1 MKLVDVVLEG
11 TDFNVVNV
19 KRSPVTKKLLVH
31 IDDKH
36 SDDLSILCPNKVI
49 SITFSNRIFKDRI
62 NTLLLKD
69 SVSYYWFV
77 TSIQEKLLAIDTQ
90 DRIRGIIV
98 TVKGKLDSNGIIFN
112 NCLWLDFQ
120 RIERK
125 LY

>member
-62 NTLLLKD
+62 NTRMLKHR
-69 SVSYYWFV
+69 VSNY
-77 TSIQEKLLAIDTQ
+77 
-90 DRIRGIIV
+90 
-98 TVKGKLDSNGIIFN
+98 
-112 NCLWLDFQ
+112 
-120 RIERK
+120 
-125 LY
+125 